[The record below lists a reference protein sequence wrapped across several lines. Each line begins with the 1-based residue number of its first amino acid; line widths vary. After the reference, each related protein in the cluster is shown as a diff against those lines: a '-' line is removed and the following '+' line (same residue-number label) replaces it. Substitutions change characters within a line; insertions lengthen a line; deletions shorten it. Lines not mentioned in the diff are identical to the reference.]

1 MTAQSKEKA
10 ALAVRS
16 LDKHL
21 AKNIRLIDVEDITS
35 LCDCF
40 VIAHGNSSTQVKA
53 LADYVEKELTDHG
66 ITPLRVEG
74 FQSSGWVLIDYGDV
88 IVHVFLEETRGF
100 YDLEHLWKDGADVD
114 IAEFID
120 NEETT

>member
-1 MTAQSKEKA
+1 MTAQAKEKA
-10 ALAVRS
+10 ALVVKS

-21 AKNIRLIDVEDITS
+21 AKNIRLIDVEELTS

-40 VIAHGNSSTQVKA
+40 VIAHGNSTTQVKA
-53 LADYVEKELTDHG
+53 LADYVEKELNDNG
-66 ITPLRVEG
+66 IAPLRVEG

-88 IVHVFLEETRGF
+88 IVHVFQEEMRGF

>member
-1 MTAQSKEKA
+1 MTAQAKEKA
-10 ALAVRS
+10 ALAIRS

-21 AKNIRLIDVEDITS
+21 AKNIRLIDVEELTS

-53 LADYVEKELTDHG
+53 LADYVEKELTEQN
-66 ITPLRVEG
+66 IVPLRVEG

-88 IVHVFLEETRGF
+88 IVHVFHEETRGF

-114 IAEFID
+114 IAEFIE

>member
-1 MTAQSKEKA
+1 MTAQAKEKA
-10 ALAVRS
+10 ALVVKS

-21 AKNIRLIDVEDITS
+21 AKNIRLIDVEELTS

-53 LADYVEKELTDHG
+53 LADYVEKELNDNG
-66 ITPLRVEG
+66 IAPLRVEG

-88 IVHVFLEETRGF
+88 IVHVFQEEMRGF

>member
-1 MTAQSKEKA
+1 MTANAREKA
-10 ALAVRS
+10 AVAVKA

-21 AKNIRLIDVEDITS
+21 AKNIRVIDVEEITS

-53 LADYVEKELTDHG
+53 LADYVEKALHDVG
-66 ITPLRVEG
+66 IEPLRTEG
-74 FQSSGWVLIDYGDV
+74 YQSSGWVLIDYADV
-88 IVHVFLEETRGF
+88 IVHVFHEEMRGF
-100 YDLEHLWKDGADVD
+100 YDLEHLWKDGVDVD
-114 IAEFID
+114 IAQFIE

>member
-1 MTAQSKEKA
+1 MTLQAKEKA
-10 ALAVRS
+10 AAVIRS

-21 AKNIRLIDVEDITS
+21 AKNIRLIDVEELTS

-53 LADYVEKELTDHG
+53 LADYVEKELNDQG
-66 ITPLRVEG
+66 IAPLRVEG

-88 IVHVFLEETRGF
+88 IVHVFHEETRGF
-100 YDLEHLWKDGADVD
+100 YDLEHLWKDGTDVD
-114 IAEFID
+114 IAEFIED
-120 NEETT
+120 EETT